1 MHYLMRPI
9 KARPQKKGLKALDYG
24 SPWNASAFPKVFLVL
39 FVHKKNSS
47 ILLPMNSVR
56 AKRHNYKAKIMKN
69 TFASAKI
76 IQLKTLCAE
85 AKTIAVVSHTNPDG
99 DAIGSGIALSTFLR
113 GLGYEVR
120 FFVPN
125 HYPKFLDFLPGVE
138 RVEIYGEAC
147 ETARN
152 YMADAD
158 LIICADFNQVGR
170 LDRMTDAIEAN
181 VIAPRVL
188 IDHHLNPPEYELS
201 FSDTEYC
208 STAHM
213 VYDLICAW
221 TGPEAITAE
230 MAVALYVGIVTDTGN
245 LSYGNLTPE
254 LYRAVAVLVEKG
266 VRPIDVSR
274 AVFNT
279 QSESRLRMVG
289 YLLSEKMKVDTERK
303 TAYITLTRAE
313 KTRFNHQ
320 IGDTEGIVN
329 MPLSIDGIDFSA
341 MFIETL
347 DCIKISFR
355 SQGDFDV
362 NLFAREHFN
371 GGGHKNAAGGRFFG
385 PMSEAVARF
394 NEITQTLHP

>member
-1 MHYLMRPI
+1 M
-9 KARPQKKGLKALDYG
+9 
-24 SPWNASAFPKVFLVL
+24 
-39 FVHKKNSS
+39 
-47 ILLPMNSVR
+47 
-56 AKRHNYKAKIMKN
+56 NYKVKNMKN
-69 TFASAKI
+69 TFESAKI
-76 IQLKTLCAE
+76 IQLKRLCESAGS
-85 AKTIAVVSHTNPDG
+85 IAVVSHTNPDG
-99 DAIGSGIALSTFLR
+99 DAIGSGLALSAFLR
-113 GLGYEVR
+113 GMGYEVR

-125 HYPKFLDFLPGVE
+125 HYPKFLDFLPGTE

-147 ETARN
+147 ESARS
-152 YMADAD
+152 YIADAD
-158 LIICADFNQVGR
+158 LIVCADFNQVGR

-221 TGPEAITAE
+221 AGPEAVTPE

-254 LYRAVAVLVEKG
+254 LYRAVAALVEKG
-266 VRPIDVSR
+266 VRPIEISQ
-274 AVFNT
+274 AVNT
-279 QSESRLRMVG
+279 QSESRLRLVG
-289 YLLSEKMKVDTERK
+289 YLLSEKMKVRTDLK

-329 MPLSIDGIDFSA
+329 MPLAIDGIDLTA

-394 NEITQTLHP
+394 NEIIQTSHP